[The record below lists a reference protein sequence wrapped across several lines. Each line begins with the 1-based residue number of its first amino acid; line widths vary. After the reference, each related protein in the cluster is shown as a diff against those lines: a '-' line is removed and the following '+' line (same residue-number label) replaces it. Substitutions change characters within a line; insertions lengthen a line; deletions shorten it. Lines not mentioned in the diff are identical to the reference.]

1 MRKIIDLALGTT
13 VDVALTDDE
22 RTQLDNDRILWDNEA
37 PAREM
42 EMIRNH
48 RNNLLIETDW
58 RATSDLTMSDAWKT
72 YRQELRDI
80 PASNT
85 VYADVTWPPKPE

>member
-1 MRKIIDLALGTT
+1 MPRYSLIDGVNVPFTAEEEA
-13 VDVALTDDE
+13 VADANNAD
-22 RTQLDNDRILWDNEA
+22 WDAGE

-48 RNNLLIETDW
+48 RNRLLLETDW
-58 RATSDLTMSDAWKT
+58 TGTSDLTMSSDMKT
-72 YRQELRDI
+72 YRQMLRDI

-85 VYADVTWPPKPE
+85 VYVDVDWGTKP